1 MIVFLQH
8 QHRKARETII
18 SRVYFYVQSILS
30 VHKQVFP
37 LGIID
42 PVDQHHDGCADS

>member
-8 QHRKARETII
+8 QYRNAREIII
-18 SRVYFYVQSILS
+18 SRVYFYVHSAVS

-42 PVDQHHDGCADS
+42 PVDQHHDGSGND